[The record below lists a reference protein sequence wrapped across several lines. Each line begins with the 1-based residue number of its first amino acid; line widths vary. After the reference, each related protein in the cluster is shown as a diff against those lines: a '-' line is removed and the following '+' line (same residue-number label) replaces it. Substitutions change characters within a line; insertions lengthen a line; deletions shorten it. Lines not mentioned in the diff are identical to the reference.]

1 MHGTRDRLYSWWLG
15 GWRGELKPF
24 RVLAFCPPP
33 GSPFAAWGRSL
44 PWAGDGC
51 GQAGFVFDPK
61 AVTMEAAERHPLQF
75 KTWLWFDTN
84 QNLANNSQKRRGCD
98 VCLGNTTEK
107 DGWAG
112 NSVYRMSVK
121 SKLNSATFTY
131 MYYVFWPRFP
141 RVTRVCTA
149 NTWASNFTGVQDSRK
164 YWATPWK
171 SGLF

>member
-1 MHGTRDRLYSWWLG
+1 MALGTGSAADGWGLKGWAKTFSCPCTLPTSWFSLCSLGKKPAMGRWWLWTG
-15 GWRGELKPF
+15 RLCVWPQG
-24 RVLAFCPPP
+24 CDH
-33 GSPFAAWGRSL
+33 GSCWG
-44 PWAGDGC
+44 
-51 GQAGFVFDPK
+51 
-61 AVTMEAAERHPLQF
+61 RHPLQF

-112 NSVYRMSVK
+112 NSVYKVSVK

-131 MYYVFWPRFP
+131 MYYVFWLRFP
-141 RVTRVCTA
+141 RVTRVRTA
-149 NTWASNFTGVQDSRK
+149 NTWVSSFTGIQDSRK